1 METGSIRAQ
10 DDEALA
16 AIRSVTSR
24 TQGISRVTAEA
35 LARFLERQPDLGGRL
50 VGIELDTSRRASGA
64 SSGTQLLD
72 AILEAPGR
80 GTVRRPLVFRYDLG
94 GTFFFQYDLIAQFKV
109 MRALDPMGI
118 PVPKAL
124 WLDAEGEIAA
134 RPGLFMARVD
144 APAPGG
150 QAFAEGPIAEA
161 SPELRHAMILS
172 SVRCF
177 ADIHKVDAGDPSL
190 AFLNQ
195 RGQGAHFIDRAVD
208 WDTKELLHAIPP
220 GFGGARVSYYD
231 GVRDVMLRVRDHLL
245 GHAPRARKPELVHG
259 DTNLS
264 NVMFHGSEVAALLD
278 WELCH
283 FGLGEG
289 DLGYC
294 FAGMS
299 HFLSTLPPME
309 GVPSE
314 EEIVAAYR
322 AARGRVEDFEYG
334 RLWGEWRL
342 GVYQVMAY
350 SRFSEDL
357 RHIEEMYWAR
367 IKSIL
372 GQFVPL

>member
-1 METGSIRAQ
+1 VGAIRAQ
-10 DDEALA
+10 EDGALE
-16 AIRSVTSR
+16 AIRSVTGR
-24 TQGISRVTAEA
+24 TQSAPRVTEEA
-35 LARFLERQPDLGGRL
+35 LVRFLARQPDLGGVIVR
-50 VGIELDTSRRASGA
+50 IELDTSRRASGA
-64 SSGTQLLD
+64 SSGTQIFD
-72 AILEAPGR
+72 AVLKAPG
-80 GTVRRPLVFRYDLG
+80 GQIVVRPLVFRYDLG
-94 GTFFFQYDLIAQFKV
+94 GTFFHQYDLIPQFKV
-109 MRALDPMGI
+109 MRALKSKGI
-118 PVPKAL
+118 PVPNAL
-124 WLDAEGEIAA
+124 WLDAQGEIAG

-144 APAPGG
+144 APPPGG
-150 QAFAEGPIAEA
+150 QPFAEGPIATA
-161 SPELRHAMILS
+161 VPELRHAMILS

-177 ADIHKVDAGDPSL
+177 AEVHKVDASDSSL

-195 RGQGAHFIDRAVD
+195 RGQGDHFIDRAID
-208 WDTKELLHAIPP
+208 WDTKELLHAIPE

-231 GVRDVMLRVRDHLL
+231 GVRAVMLHVRDELL
-245 GHAPRARKPELVHG
+245 AHAPRGRKAELTHG

-264 NVMFHGSEVAALLD
+264 NVMFRGSEVAALLD

-289 DLGYC
+289 DIGYC
-294 FAGMS
+294 LGGMS
-299 HFLSTLPPME
+299 HFLSSLPPMA

-314 EEIVAAYR
+314 EEILSAYR
-322 AARGRVEDFEYG
+322 AARGRTEDLEYG

-372 GQFVPL
+372 GQFVRL

>member
-1 METGSIRAQ
+1 MSIQAQ

-16 AIRSVTSR
+16 AIRSVTAR
-24 TQGISRVTAEA
+24 TQSVPRVTEAA
-35 LARFLERQPDLGGRL
+35 LAQFLAWQTDLGGKL
-50 VGIELDTSRRASGA
+50 LAVELDTSRRASGA

-72 AILEAPGR
+72 AILEMPR
-80 GTVRRPLVFRYDLG
+80 GEIVHRPLVFRYDLG
-94 GTFFFQYDLIAQFKV
+94 GTFFYQYDLIPQFKA
-109 MRALDPMGI
+109 MRALEPKGT

-124 WLDAEGEIAA
+124 WLDADGEIAGK
-134 RPGLFMARVD
+134 PGLFMARVD

-150 QAFAEGPIAEA
+150 QPFAEGPIATA

-177 ADIHKVDAGDPSL
+177 ADIHELDAGDTSL

-195 RGQGAHFIDRAVD
+195 RGHGDHFIDRAVD

-245 GHAPRARKPELVHG
+245 EYAPRARKPELVHG

-264 NVMFHGSEVAALLD
+264 NVMFRGSDVAALLD

-289 DLGYC
+289 DVGYC
-294 FAGMS
+294 LAGMA
-299 HFLSTLPPME
+299 HFLSTLPPMA
-309 GVPSE
+309 GVPSD
-314 EEIVAAYR
+314 EEIVATYR
-322 AARGRVEDFEYG
+322 AARGKADDVEYG

-350 SRFSEDL
+350 SRFTEDL
-357 RHIEEMYWAR
+357 RHIEEMYWER

-372 GQFVPL
+372 GQLVRL

>member
-1 METGSIRAQ
+1 M
-10 DDEALA
+10 
-16 AIRSVTSR
+16 
-24 TQGISRVTAEA
+24 
-35 LARFLERQPDLGGRL
+35 
-50 VGIELDTSRRASGA
+50 SRRASGA

-72 AILEAPGR
+72 ALLEGPSGAI
-80 GTVRRPLVFRYDLG
+80 VRRALVFRYDLG
-94 GTFFFQYDLIAQFKV
+94 GTFFHQYDLIPQFKV
-109 MRALDPMGI
+109 MRALEPKGV
-118 PVPKAL
+118 PVPQAL
-124 WLDAEGEIAA
+124 WLDEDGEIAG

-150 QAFAEGPIAEA
+150 QPFAEGPIATA
-161 SPELRHAMILS
+161 PPELRHAMILS

-177 ADIHKVDAGDPSL
+177 ADVHKIDATDPSL
-190 AFLNQ
+190 VFLNR
-195 RGQGAHFIDRAVD
+195 RGQGGNFIARAID

-220 GFGGARVSYYD
+220 GFGGARVAYYD

-245 GHAPRARKPELVHG
+245 ERAPRARKAELVHG

-264 NVMFHGSEVAALLD
+264 NVMFHGSDVAALLD

-289 DLGYC
+289 DVGYC
-294 FAGMS
+294 LAGMS
-299 HFLSTLPPME
+299 HFLSALPE
-309 GVPSE
+309 TAGIPSDN
-314 EEIVAAYR
+314 EIVAAYR
-322 AARGRVEDFEYG
+322 TARGRAEDVEYG

-372 GQFVPL
+372 GQFVRL